1 MNPEATV
8 FVVDDDP
15 SVRRALRR
23 LIDSVELH
31 VETYASAEG
40 FLNAYDPAR
49 PGCLVLDVRMPGVS
63 GLDLQETLA
72 GRDVLLPVIFITGYG
87 DVPTTVRA
95 MKGGAVDF
103 IEKPFNEQLL
113 LDAVHRGIEQDAR
126 LRRERAERADV
137 LRRVAQLTPRERQV
151 LTRVVAGRMNKQ
163 IAAELGTSEKT
174 VKTHRARVMSKMQA
188 DSVAELV
195 VLAQMAGLCTT
206 KVPTG

>member
-1 MNPEATV
+1 MRPEPTV

-23 LIDSVELH
+23 LIESVELN
-31 VETYASAEG
+31 VETFAAADE
-40 FLNAYDPAR
+40 FLDGYDPAR

-72 GRDVLLPVIFITGYG
+72 SREVLLPVIFITGYG

-103 IEKPFNEQLL
+103 IEKPFNEQVL
-113 LDAVHRGIEQDAR
+113 LDAIHRAIEQDAR
-126 LRRERAERADV
+126 LRRERAERAEI
-137 LRRVAQLTPRERQV
+137 LSRVARLTPREREV
-151 LTRVVAGRMNKQ
+151 LTRVVAGKMNKQ

-174 VKTHRARVMSKMQA
+174 IKVHRARVMSKMQA
-188 DSVAELV
+188 ESLAELV
-195 VLAQMAGLCTT
+195 VLAQIAGLCATR
-206 KVPTG
+206 VPAG

>member
-1 MNPEATV
+1 MKPEATV

-15 SVRRALRR
+15 SIRRALRR
-23 LIDSVELH
+23 LIDSVELK
-31 VETYASAEG
+31 VETYSSAED
-40 FLNAYDPAR
+40 FLNAYDLNR

-72 GRDVLLPVIFITGYG
+72 SRDVYLPVIFVTGYG

-113 LDAVHRGIEQDAR
+113 LDAVHRAIEEDAR

-137 LRRVAQLTPRERQV
+137 LRRVALLTPREREV
-151 LTRVVAGRMNKQ
+151 LMRVVAGKMNKQ
-163 IAAELGTSEKT
+163 IAADLGTSEKT
-174 VKTHRARVMSKMQA
+174 VKVHRARVMSKMQA

-195 VLAQMAGLCTT
+195 VLAQIAGLCAAG
-206 KVPTG
+206 VPAG